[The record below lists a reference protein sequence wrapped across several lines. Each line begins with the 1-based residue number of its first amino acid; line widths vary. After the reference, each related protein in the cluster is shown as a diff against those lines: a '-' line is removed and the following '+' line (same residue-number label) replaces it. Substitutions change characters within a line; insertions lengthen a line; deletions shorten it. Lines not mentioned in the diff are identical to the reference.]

1 MSPRWILMTILVLV
15 PASGAKQLPLQYAV
29 KFVCGKSNGT
39 VVAPGLYFTAINVH
53 NPAERGVRFL
63 KKVAVA
69 LPDEKAGPITP
80 LASAE
85 LGPDGAVEIDCR
97 EILARAKKGEGFLK
111 GFVVL
116 ESEEELDVV
125 GVYTAAGATRQIE
138 TLEIERV
145 PVRHV
150 SQ

>member
-1 MSPRWILMTILVLV
+1 MKCRWILMIILVLV
-15 PASGAKQLPLQYAV
+15 PTSWGKQLPLQYAV

-39 VVAPGLYFTAINVH
+39 VVAPGLYFTAVNVH
-53 NPAERGVRFL
+53 NPADRGVKFL

-85 LGPDGAVEIDCR
+85 LGPDGAVEIDCK
-97 EILARAKKGEGFLK
+97 EILARAKKEGFLK

-138 TLEIERV
+138 TMEIERV

-150 SQ
+150 SP